1 MDFLGFKYW
10 EMDYVLLGR
19 VMNVDIGKNK
29 CMERKRKEIIFDHLL
44 LTLRP
49 RRRKYEINLSMGLLR
64 RDKVV
69 VGGKSRD

>member
-1 MDFLGFKYW
+1 
-10 EMDYVLLGR
+10 
-19 VMNVDIGKNK
+19 
-29 CMERKRKEIIFDHLL
+29 MERKRKEIIFDHLL